1 MRYDT
6 FTGGTIVKD
15 MQELDRFKRFLK
27 VEKGLSTN
35 SIYSYTYDLKKFNE
49 FLAGSN
55 KNIMSASQD
64 DIQKFLSFEKTKKH
78 NSSRTLARSLAAIR
92 QFYNYISST
101 LEVPNPTEKIE
112 TPQIRKTLPDFLS
125 IEEIDRL
132 FNSISDEDPFE
143 LRDKTIFEL
152 LYSSGLRISEA
163 IETRVIDI
171 DFDQKTVRV
180 RGKGDK
186 ERIVPMGARAIVL
199 LKQYIRKSRP
209 DILGKRESEF
219 LFISKK
225 GSMLNRKSV
234 WRLLKGY
241 VDRTNIKKNITPH
254 TLRHSYA
261 THLIENGA
269 DLRAVQ
275 ELLGHMDISTTQVYT
290 HLAKSRLQDFHK
302 QFHPKG

>member
-1 MRYDT
+1 M
-6 FTGGTIVKD
+6 
-15 MQELDRFKRFLK
+15 
-27 VEKGLSTN
+27 
-35 SIYSYTYDLKKFNE
+35 
-49 FLAGSN
+49 
-55 KNIMSASQD
+55 
-64 DIQKFLSFEKTKKH
+64 
-78 NSSRTLARSLAAIR
+78 
-92 QFYNYISST
+92 
-101 LEVPNPTEKIE
+101 
-112 TPQIRKTLPDFLS
+112 
-125 IEEIDRL
+125 
-132 FNSISDEDPFE
+132 
-143 LRDKTIFEL
+143 
-152 LYSSGLRISEA
+152 
-163 IETRVIDI
+163 
-171 DFDQKTVRV
+171 RV

-290 HLAKSRLQDFHK
+290 QLAKSRLQDFHK